1 MKPYR
6 IKSENVKSID
16 SLDMKLS
23 AIISN
28 KTSSSYKQPYADL
41 TKWILLKSPETY
53 SQVSQFT
60 EHMSSK
66 NIEGDIL
73 FQPQKWWDA
82 NIYNLYQ
89 PLSANKNWPAYE

>member
-1 MKPYR
+1 MKLYR
-6 IKSENVKSID
+6 IKSDNVKSIE

-41 TKWILLKSPETY
+41 IKLILLKSPETY

-60 EHMSSK
+60 KHMSSM

-73 FQPQKWWDA
+73 LQPQKW
-82 NIYNLYQ
+82 
-89 PLSANKNWPAYE
+89 